1 MSLIF
6 GIVGIYHYLLGS
18 KTMSIFLWEVVDA
31 QDYATIKIYLLHSSL
46 AAFGMEQIGHLSFG
60 AAYMEYTKSLKKH
73 LESKSAN
80 MDIWENS
87 SR

>member
-1 MSLIF
+1 
-6 GIVGIYHYLLGS
+6 
-18 KTMSIFLWEVVDA
+18 MSIFLWEVVDA
-31 QDYATIKIYLLHSSL
+31 QDYATIKIYLLHFSL